1 MAPAGGSIDKSRQG
15 VAIMKKRSVSTMF
28 ALAALYAGMLA
39 LLAATPA
46 STPADRPAGAP
57 AAAST
62 AGSINGEVAAPDRVV
77 VYYFHTTQRCATCRR
92 IEQWSDLA
100 LRTAFGKELA
110 DSSLVFLPVNT
121 DEPGNEHFVKDYEL
135 YTKSLIVVDLKG
147 DVRRDWENLQKV
159 WEYNGDQEKFF
170 AYVQGGV
177 RDHLAGKRSGGRD

>member
-1 MAPAGGSIDKSRQG
+1 
-15 VAIMKKRSVSTMF
+15 MKKRSVSTMLG
-28 ALAALYAGMLA
+28 LAALYAGMLA

-46 STPADRPAGAP
+46 DRPAGAS
-57 AAAST
+57 AATPTATGVST
-62 AGSINGEVAAPDRVV
+62 AGPANDEANVPDRVV

-147 DVRRDWENLQKV
+147 DVRGGWENLQKV
-159 WEYNGDQEKFF
+159 WEYNGDQDKFF